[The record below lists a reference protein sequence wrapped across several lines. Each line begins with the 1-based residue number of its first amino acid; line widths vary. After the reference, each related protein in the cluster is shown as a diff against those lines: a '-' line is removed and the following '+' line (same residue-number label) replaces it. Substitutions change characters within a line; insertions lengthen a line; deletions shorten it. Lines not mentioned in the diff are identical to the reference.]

1 MIDPVILHIG
11 KMEIRWYGVMIALG
25 VLAAY
30 WLQVWRG
37 KRYGVKADHISDIT
51 FFALVAGIIGA
62 RLLYVIRYWDEY
74 FADGDLLE
82 IIAVWHGGLVFQGG
96 FIAGFI
102 AVIAYAKWKKL
113 DIGGIGDLM
122 APALALGHAF
132 GRIGCLMNKCCYGF
146 QPYEGLCA
154 IHYEKGAAGYFPV
167 QGVES
172 ICNLLIC
179 AGLLLL
185 ERFGIA
191 KRRLFIIY
199 MMAYTLLRFVDEFL
213 RGDYPQ
219 EQIHA
224 GLTPAQVICLWLLP
238 VLGLA
243 YGAITWYNRKEKKNG

>member
-1 MIDPVILHIG
+1 MVDPVIVHIG
-11 KMEIRWYGVMIALG
+11 RMEIRWYGVMIALG

-37 KRYGVKADHISDIT
+37 KRYGVKADNISDIT
-51 FFALVAGIIGA
+51 FFGLVAGIIGA
-62 RLLYVIRYWDEY
+62 RLLYVIRYWNEY
-74 FADGDLLE
+74 FANGDLLE

-113 DIGGIGDLM
+113 DIGGIGDLL

-132 GRIGCLMNKCCYGF
+132 GRIGCLLNKCCYGF

-167 QGVES
+167 QGVE
-172 ICNLLIC
+172 CVGNLLIC
-179 AGLLLL
+179 GMLLLL
-185 ERFGIA
+185 EHFNIA
-191 KRRLFIIY
+191 KRRLFILY
-199 MMAYTLLRFVDEFL
+199 MMAYTVLRLADECL
-213 RGDYPQ
+213 RGDYPK
-219 EQIHA
+219 EQFHA
-224 GLTPAQVICLWLLP
+224 GLTPAQIICLWLLP

-243 YGAITWYNRKEKKNG
+243 YGAVTWYNRKEKKNG